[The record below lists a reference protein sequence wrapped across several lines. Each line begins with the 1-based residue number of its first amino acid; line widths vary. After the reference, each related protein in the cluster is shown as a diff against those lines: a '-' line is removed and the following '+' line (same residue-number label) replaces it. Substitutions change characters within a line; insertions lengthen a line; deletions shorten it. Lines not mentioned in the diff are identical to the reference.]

1 MLDTLAAAAINHLLH
16 GANWARERLTPF
28 SGASVRFLLSPFS
41 VNFFITEDGTLHP
54 ASAQAAPAATIKLTP
69 PLALRLMVL
78 KDESARAEI
87 EVEGDAALAGA
98 LTRVLATLR
107 WDIEEDLSHVVGDIA
122 AHRIAGVARSAA
134 DWQRATGNN
143 LARAVGEY
151 VTEERPLIAGRE
163 ALRMFAQ
170 AVDELRDDTERLE
183 KRIERLAGG
192 RR

>member
-16 GANWARERLTPF
+16 GANWARERLAPF

-41 VNFFITEDGTLHP
+41 ATFSITEDGTLQP
-54 ASAQAAPAATIKLTP
+54 ASTEAAPAATIKLTP
-69 PLALRLMVL
+69 PLAMRLIVL
-78 KDESARAEI
+78 KDESARTEI

-107 WDIEEDLSHVVGDIA
+107 WDMEEDLSQLVGDIA
-122 AHRIAGVARSAA
+122 AHRIAGAARSAA
-134 DWQRATGNN
+134 DWQRATAKN
-143 LARAVGEY
+143 LARSVGEY

-163 ALRMFAQ
+163 ALRAFAQ

-183 KRIERLAGG
+183 KRVERLARE